1 MDVANSVP
9 ELKQALFENQMHFK
23 YIVYVPIYFESFTKK
38 SGMISMQKRQKMR
51 EDLSTAIDD
60 HMSGNNASG
69 RSLIA
74 QF

>member
-1 MDVANSVP
+1 
-9 ELKQALFENQMHFK
+9 MHFK
-23 YIVYVPIYFESFTKK
+23 YIVYVSDLYFESFTRRVDDFDAE
-38 SGMISMQKRQKMR
+38 KRQKMR

>member
-1 MDVANSVP
+1 
-9 ELKQALFENQMHFK
+9 
-23 YIVYVPIYFESFTKK
+23 
-38 SGMISMQKRQKMR
+38 MISMQKRQKMR

>member
-1 MDVANSVP
+1 M
-9 ELKQALFENQMHFK
+9 
-23 YIVYVPIYFESFTKK
+23 YVSDLYFESFTKK
-38 SGMISMQKRQKMR
+38 WDDFDAEKRQKMR

-74 QF
+74 QFLRKTENLQKASK

>member
-1 MDVANSVP
+1 MDVAPLP

-23 YIVYVPIYFESFTKK
+23 YIVYVSDLYFESFTKK
-38 SGMISMQKRQKMR
+38 SGMISMQRNAKKCVKIY
-51 EDLSTAIDD
+51 LLLDD